1 MDIAVAKEF
10 IYKSEGAIYIST
22 DISRIE
28 DVAGIGKLYL
38 AFGVVDTP
46 LGEKLFYID
55 YAYSGEPI
63 LMDVFV
69 HKDIFMDY
77 YSHLKVIHL

>member
-10 IYKSEGAIYIST
+10 IYKREGAIYIST

-28 DVAGIGKLYL
+28 DVAGIGKLYM
-38 AFGVVDTP
+38 AYGVVDTP
-46 LGEKLFYID
+46 SGEKLFHID

-63 LMDVFV
+63 LMDVFM
-69 HKDIFMDY
+69 HKDFYMGY
-77 YSHLKVIHL
+77 YGHLKVIHL

>member
-1 MDIAVAKEF
+1 MEIAVAKEF
-10 IYKSEGAIYIST
+10 IYKAERAIYIST

-28 DVAGIGKLYL
+28 YVAGIGKLYL
-38 AFGVVDTP
+38 AYGVVDTP
-46 LGEKLFYID
+46 SGEKLFHID

-69 HKDIFMDY
+69 HKDIFMEY
-77 YSHLKVIHL
+77 YGHLKVIHL